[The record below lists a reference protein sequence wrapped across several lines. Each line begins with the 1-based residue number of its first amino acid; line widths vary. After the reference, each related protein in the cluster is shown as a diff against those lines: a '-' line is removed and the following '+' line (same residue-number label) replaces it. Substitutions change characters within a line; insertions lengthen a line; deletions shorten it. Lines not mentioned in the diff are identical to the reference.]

1 MNTPAVAF
9 VGALVLVGIGLVGA
23 LTCRNLIKVAVALQI
38 MMKGV
43 LIALVAA
50 GAAQGQINLGQSL
63 AAIVLGV
70 DTIGAVILLALSV
83 QVRRRFG
90 TLDVS
95 ALSQLRR

>member
-1 MNTPAVAF
+1 MNTPAIALG
-9 VGALVLVGIGLVGA
+9 GALVLVGIGLVGT
-23 LTCRNLIKVAVALQI
+23 LTCRSLIKIAVALQI

-70 DTIGAVILLALSV
+70 DTIGAVILLALAV